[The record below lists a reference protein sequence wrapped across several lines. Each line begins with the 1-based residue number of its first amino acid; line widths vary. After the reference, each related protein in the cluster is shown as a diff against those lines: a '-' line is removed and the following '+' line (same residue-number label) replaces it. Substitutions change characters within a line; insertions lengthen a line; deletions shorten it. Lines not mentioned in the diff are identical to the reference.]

1 MEFGLTEHQKDLI
14 AEIREFCI
22 KEIPID
28 YEPERLRGGGY
39 GFAADAM
46 TQAFWHQFHLKGVER
61 GWPTAGWPKKYG
73 GMGYTAL
80 EQGAINAEMSYWGAR
95 WGGGMSMGLVAPT
108 VLASGTEKQKETW
121 IPPIVRGE
129 IVSFE
134 AFTEPDAG
142 SDEANMQM
150 KAVKDG
156 DFYVLNGQKTF
167 ISGGQKPD
175 WLYTLARTA
184 DTVPKHRG
192 LTMFMV
198 DANSPGLTYRPL
210 PTMAGSMQNE
220 IFYDNVRVP
229 KENMLGEEGR
239 GFYLAMTTFEFERA
253 GGGGL
258 EVKRAMEKAV
268 DYYRHEMRN
277 GQPLI
282 KEPKVRKLL
291 AMQAIHHHI
300 EYLIDWYQA
309 WRQSER
315 EKAKTSSIKRYDV
328 GPHFQKDWVP
338 PTSRAV
344 LSIFG
349 GLYTQLRTKS
359 KYTKNFGFAAQQFE
373 RMHSI
378 HAAGSPEIRKTVL
391 AERGLGLPRVPRRY
405 DAMIYKAILNGEK

>member
-1 MEFGLTEHQKDLI
+1 MEFGFTERQNQLME
-14 AEIREFCI
+14 EIREFLI
-22 KEIPID
+22 KELPED
-28 YEPERLRGGGY
+28 YDPTGSGMLGVML
-39 GFAADAM
+39 ADKESED
-46 TQAFWHQFHLKGVER
+46 FWHQFHLKGVEK
-61 GWPTAGWPKKYG
+61 GWPTVGWPKKYG
-73 GMGYTAL
+73 GLGMSAL
-80 EQGAINAEMSYWGAR
+80 EQGAINAEMSYWGAT
-95 WGGGMSMGLVAPT
+95 WGGGMSMFLVAPT
-108 VLASGTEKQKETW
+108 ILATGTEEQKQRW

-150 KAVKDG
+150 KAIKDG

-167 ISGGQKPD
+167 ISGSQKPD

-192 LTMFMV
+192 LKMFMV
-198 DANSPGLTYRPL
+198 DANAPGLTYRPL

-253 GGGGL
+253 GGNTAP
-258 EVKRAMEKAV
+258 VKRALERIV
-268 DYYRHEMRN
+268 DYYRLEMRN

-282 KEPKVRKLL
+282 KEPKVRKLI
-291 AMQAIHHHI
+291 AKQAIQHHI
-300 EYLIDWYQA
+300 EFLIEWEQA

-315 EKAKTSSIKRYDV
+315 EKAKTSSIKRYEV
-328 GPHFQKDWVP
+328 GPHFQKEWVP
-338 PTSRAV
+338 QVSRGLLGV
-344 LSIFG
+344 FG
-349 GLYTQLRTKS
+349 GLYTQLKKNS
-359 KYTKNFGFAAQQFE
+359 KYAKPYLNPGQRFE
-373 RMHSI
+373 AMHSI

-405 DAMIYKAILNGEK
+405 DAMIYKAIQNGEK

>member
-1 MEFGLTEHQKDLI
+1 
-14 AEIREFCI
+14 
-22 KEIPID
+22 
-28 YEPERLRGGGY
+28 
-39 GFAADAM
+39 
-46 TQAFWHQFHLKGVER
+46 
-61 GWPTAGWPKKYG
+61 
-73 GMGYTAL
+73 
-80 EQGAINAEMSYWGAR
+80 
-95 WGGGMSMGLVAPT
+95 
-108 VLASGTEKQKETW
+108 
-121 IPPIVRGE
+121 
-129 IVSFE
+129 
-134 AFTEPDAG
+134 
-142 SDEANMQM
+142 MQM
-150 KAVKDG
+150 RAVKDG

-167 ISGGQKPD
+167 ISGSQKPD

-198 DANSPGLTYRPL
+198 PGDAPGITYRPL

-229 KENMLGEEGR
+229 KGNVLGEEGR

-258 EVKRAMEKAV
+258 PVKRAMERLV
-268 DYYRHEMRN
+268 NYYQTEMRN

-291 AMQAIHHHI
+291 ATEAVHNHI
-300 EYLIDWYQA
+300 SFLIDWYQS

-328 GPHFQKDWVP
+328 GPHFQKEWVP
-338 PTSRAV
+338 QISRAMLGV
-344 LSIFG
+344 FG
-349 GLYTQLRTKS
+349 GLYTQLKKTS
-359 KYTKNFGFAAQQFE
+359 KYVKYKGNPAQRFE
-373 RMHSI
+373 AMHSI

-405 DAMIYKAILNGEK
+405 DAMIYKAIQNGET